1 VAELLLRILPRVLV
15 GMRRAPPSFYA
26 VAQTAER
33 KSFEGTIAHQFRCD
47 FGVHFAMIS
56 KDATNRSMNALFPK
70 SRRLF
75 VREARA
81 FTSGPL
87 RHHDLV

>member
-1 VAELLLRILPRVLV
+1 
-15 GMRRAPPSFYA
+15 MRRAPPSFYA

-33 KSFEGTIAHQFRCD
+33 KSFKGTIAHQFRCD

-56 KDATNRSMNALFPK
+56 KDATNISMNAFFPK

-87 RHHDLV
+87 QWL